1 MIRKTGL
8 AVLTASAT
16 LILVTGCSSGERKG
30 TDLASIKGNLTP
42 ELEATAERD
51 VDMEVNWAMN
61 ADQDLRGVWND
72 LGRFWLT
79 DRPSQLSPYPIMP
92 TGGQP

>member
-1 MIRKTGL
+1 MRRTTAT
-8 AVLTASAT
+8 AVLSSLALLA
-16 LILVTGCSSGERKG
+16 LATGCSSERKG

-42 ELEATAERD
+42 ELEATSERGA
-51 VDMEVNWAMN
+51 DMEVNWAMN

-79 DRPSQLSPYPIMP
+79 DKPSQLSPYPIMP